1 VKNRR
6 LGRTGF
12 EVSEISFGARWLYP
26 SKSPRE
32 PATPE
37 RDEIGREVVRSV
49 PAAGINHIDTAP
61 GYPHS
66 ERLLGEVIGDREDII
81 ISTKV
86 WSADEEAI
94 RKSVK
99 SSQERLR
106 RRPLDLYMLHGLQ
119 FVDGL
124 PVLKALQAEGEV
136 RFIGISSGAGGAEK
150 VKELVAEGAF
160 DFYQLACNLLHP
172 EMAEEVFRLC
182 READVGVQVM
192 SPMYRGVI
200 TGRPELVTD
209 LNRFGITTLE
219 QAALRWLLDVDPAV
233 VPIPG
238 TSRPERVAHL
248 VSASAASPVPM
259 ETWRAFQEKLQAVPE
274 MQVEI

>member
-1 VKNRR
+1 MKKRR

-26 SKSPRE
+26 TKSSKE

-37 RDEIGREVVRSV
+37 RDEIGRDVVRKV
-49 PAAGINHIDTAP
+49 IEAGINHFDTAP

-66 ERLLGEVIGDREDII
+66 ERLLGEVVGDRDDII

-86 WSADEEAI
+86 WSDDPEVI
-94 RKSVK
+94 RRQVK
-99 SSQERLR
+99 TSQERLH
-106 RRPLDLYMLHGLQ
+106 RRPLDLYMLHGVQ
-119 FVDGL
+119 FAAGL
-124 PVLKALQAEGEV
+124 PTMLALRDEGEV
-136 RFIGISSGAGGAEK
+136 RFIGISMGFGGLDKVRPLIQAGE
-150 VKELVAEGAF
+150 F
-160 DFYQLACNLLHP
+160 DFYQLGCNILHP
-172 EMAEEVFRLC
+172 ENLQLCVMC
-182 READVGVQVM
+182 REVDVGVQIM

-200 TGRPELVTD
+200 TGHADLCGDLSDYGVTC
-209 LNRFGITTLE
+209 LE
-219 QAALRWLLDVDPAV
+219 HAALRWLLDADPGL

-248 VSASAASPVPM
+248 AAAADLPPVPQ
-259 ETWRAFQEKLQAVPE
+259 EVWSAFQEKLTQHPD